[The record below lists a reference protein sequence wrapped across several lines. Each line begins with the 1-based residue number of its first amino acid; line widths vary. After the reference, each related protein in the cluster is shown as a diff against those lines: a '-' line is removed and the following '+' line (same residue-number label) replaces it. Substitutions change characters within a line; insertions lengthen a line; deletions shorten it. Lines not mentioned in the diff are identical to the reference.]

1 MHEYKSKMIFGLA
14 FASLLFSCGVSSSE
28 VFNTSL
34 ESTSSIVNPSSQ
46 TDDATSI
53 NNPQPSVT
61 FKANIPIDI
70 ASTSSI
76 KIAGT
81 FNSWNPLATNY
92 ALTEIDAYNYQITI
106 EFPPN
111 DVGVVIEYKYVL
123 LLQDQTD
130 NPWANVEGNSMGGE
144 IGNRRHTLRQGAQIV
159 NDNIASF
166 KNNTGLTSVTRGTLL
181 KVVLAMPQYTDGRTR
196 VIRIWLPDGYESH
209 DENKRYPVLYMHDGQ
224 NLFDAYTA
232 FAGEW
237 RVDEAIGALTDLG
250 YGGSIVVGI
259 DNSNDRLNELSPT
272 WPRSTIGQS
281 YIQNPSGEKYASFI
295 IETVKPYIDSNFN
308 TNPSAA
314 TTGIG
319 GSSMGGVMSLFMA
332 LTYPGIFGYGLI
344 FSAAMQVYEANM
356 VDTFIASKNIA
367 TNANNLRLYVYAG
380 GQESEITRY
389 VQDIRLALE
398 AQSFPSQNLMTH
410 VDQNRGHNEAA
421 WAHYFPIAYRFL
433 VAF

>member
-1 MHEYKSKMIFGLA
+1 MHEHKSKMIFGLA
-14 FASLLFSCGVSSSE
+14 FVSLLFSCGVSSSD
-28 VFNTSL
+28 VANTSI
-34 ESTSSIVNPSSQ
+34 ENTSSIVNPSSQ
-46 TDDATSI
+46 ESDLSSI
-53 NNPQPSVT
+53 DNSQPHVT
-61 FKANIPIDI
+61 FKVNIPIDI
-70 ASTSSI
+70 AATSSI

-81 FNSWNPLATNY
+81 FNNWNPLAPNY

-106 EFPPN
+106 EFSLS
-111 DVGVVIEYKYVL
+111 DVGVQIQYKYVL
-123 LLQDQTD
+123 LLQDQID
-130 NPWANVEGNSMGGE
+130 NPWANVEGNTIGGE
-144 IGNRRHTLRQGAQIV
+144 IGNRRYTLRQGAQIV

-166 KNNTGLTSVTRGTLL
+166 KNNTGQTSVTRGTLH

-196 VIRIWLPDGYESH
+196 VIRIWLPDGYESQ

-224 NLFDAYTA
+224 NLFDAYTS

-237 RVDEAIGALTDLG
+237 GVDESIGALTDLG
-250 YGGSIVVGI
+250 YSGSIVVGI
-259 DNSNDRLNELSPT
+259 DNSSDRLNELSPT

-308 TNPSAA
+308 SNPSTA

-332 LTYPGIFGYGLI
+332 LTYPNIFGYGLI
-344 FSAAMQVYEANM
+344 FSTAMQVYEANM
-356 VDTFIASKNIA
+356 VDTFIASKSIA

-398 AQSFPSQNLMTH
+398 TRSFPSQNLATH

-433 VAF
+433 VDF